1 MNDEWDQ
8 QEEDTER
15 VSKNR
20 SVNQQNRIFSW
31 RSISLSLSIE
41 VLKIPFE
48 LNLTNSV
55 QWNTRDLEYG
65 RNRKIQNI
73 PRYKK
78 LWAFI
83 IMSAFLWATF
93 YEGDSYFL
101 WLLVLRVETVF
112 YVFYF
117 SLEQTISSF
126 SHPYSVKVGFE
137 ICLWYVQY
145 PGVYCV

>member
-1 MNDEWDQ
+1 MMNDEWDQ

-20 SVNQQNRIFSW
+20 SVNQQHKIFSW

-65 RNRKIQNI
+65 HNRKF
-73 PRYKK
+73 KK
-78 LWAFI
+78 TYLDI
-83 IMSAFLWATF
+83 RS
-93 YEGDSYFL
+93 YERL
-101 WLLVLRVETVF
+101 
-112 YVFYF
+112 
-117 SLEQTISSF
+117 
-126 SHPYSVKVGFE
+126 
-137 ICLWYVQY
+137 
-145 PGVYCV
+145 